1 MTVICSPTYR
11 KTLETR
17 VPMSA
22 YPKNGGYHT
31 FTAEGAMHKANAK
44 FQGFLKEMEATR
56 EGFELLSTN
65 VVPFF
70 NGVGIYATYK
80 FERTLTYAE
89 IHERAD
95 TRRK

>member
-1 MTVICSPTYR
+1 MTVICNLGYR
-11 KTLETR
+11 EMLNTR
-17 VPMSA
+17 TPISA
-22 YPKNGGYHT
+22 YPTNGGYHT
-31 FTAEGAMHKANAK
+31 FTAEGTLPKANAK
-44 FQGFLKEMEATR
+44 FQSFLDEMERTR
-56 EGFELLSTN
+56 EGFVLLSTN